1 MENYELCSGIKIK
14 WLMIYSKGLLSFVG
28 EGIFLEMDKI
38 VPYYDPLANLLYLD
52 TIKSFSAGKKILGVA
67 LDV

>member
-1 MENYELCSGIKIK
+1 
-14 WLMIYSKGLLSFVG
+14 MIYSKGLLSFVG

-38 VPYYDPLANLLYLD
+38 DPYYYPLANLLYLD

-67 LDV
+67 LDA